1 MFLLVLVIVVAV
13 VVAAPGAKDIVG
25 VRWSATPG
33 IPIIET
39 AVKYLQ
45 NGRFKHPTRME
56 KLVIVCRDPFEAG
69 PVAERSLKRIS
80 PEEEHHALILATA
93 RDVRRG
99 IMIQEW
105 AAVWLSQPATFR
117 IVQKVSLTSVADSEA
132 AALFFEA
139 GQLREKIGEDYEAM
153 YLTTAAWLWI
163 YIRGWVAFGGGQKG

>member
-1 MFLLVLVIVVAV
+1 
-13 VVAAPGAKDIVG
+13 
-25 VRWSATPG
+25 
-33 IPIIET
+33 
-39 AVKYLQ
+39 
-45 NGRFKHPTRME
+45 
-56 KLVIVCRDPFEAG
+56 
-69 PVAERSLKRIS
+69 
-80 PEEEHHALILATA
+80 
-93 RDVRRG
+93 
-99 IMIQEW
+99 MIQEW